1 MRRASCP
8 GYSWGN
14 PIAPTCRMQSWNI
27 PGAGLPAPL
36 TALRQDPTALPS
48 RSYTCEVETLTIAVT
63 SPAFFGKQSGTAF
76 ANTYMECIGLLDA
89 ANRNAA
95 GHNAA
100 MPVRGRSGLCNG
112 SN

>member
-1 MRRASCP
+1 MRCASCSGDP
-8 GYSWGN
+8 WGN
-14 PIAPTCRMQSWNI
+14 PIAPACRMQTSGHFWCQSS
-27 PGAGLPAPL
+27 GTAA
-36 TALRQDPTALPS
+36 ALRQDPTALLS
-48 RSYTCEVETLTIAVT
+48 RSFVPPFWTQ
-63 SPAFFGKQSGTAF
+63 GGTAF
-76 ANTYMECIGLLDA
+76 ANTYMESIGVLDA